1 MTRPARSQ
9 GDRSS
14 FGHVTPAQIHFQ
26 SQQRFSL
33 QQQQQSMSPNSGS
46 NHQPHQQ
53 EEKRHSYANHSFRKA
68 LSQNQSPAAAETL
81 MNGSGFGGGGVVADT
96 SLEAEL
102 KNILRTQP
110 SGPDRTKAGAP
121 GASHI
126 NGNTPPL
133 PALSPGPPA
142 LMMHVDRIRHPQNST
157 SNRRVRFFCLLYPPD
172 LWLHRISI

>member
-1 MTRPARSQ
+1 
-9 GDRSS
+9 
-14 FGHVTPAQIHFQ
+14 
-26 SQQRFSL
+26 
-33 QQQQQSMSPNSGS
+33 MSPNSGS
-46 NHQPHQQ
+46 NHQPHQ

-68 LSQNQSPAAAETL
+68 LSQNQSPAAAAAAETL
-81 MNGSGFGGGGVVADT
+81 MNGSGFGGGLVADT

-102 KNILRTQP
+102 KNILRAQP
-110 SGPDRTKAGAP
+110 SGPDRTKASAS

-157 SNRRVRFFCLLYPPD
+157 SQRRVKDSFAHFMLPIKGYTV
-172 LWLHRISI
+172 